1 MPSIARQVLKTIL
14 SLTILGFIAI
24 QVDLSQTIT
33 LIQSLNL
40 VYLAGVLALG
50 VFGIFVSTQ
59 KWSLLL
65 TQAGTPIPFGQLLR
79 LFWIGVFFNN
89 LLPGRTGG
97 DLVRAYGTAKDS
109 PNRAGA
115 ALSVGIDRG
124 LNLAALLGIA
134 LVALLYFPGNL
145 PQALGA
151 TLIYTALSLA
161 GASLL
166 VLVVTSH
173 ISIKSNSRIGH
184 LLKEAIAAVRGL
196 IKKPTLLLK
205 SIALALVYQSAMIYG
220 NYLVALTLGVNI
232 GPGVFFYLIPVT
244 ALITLIPVTLNGFG
258 LREGAYVVVFAQ
270 VGLAAEVSVAIS
282 LVATLCMIGLSL
294 VGGLFYL
301 RGPLGRQNT
310 LKQVAPHGS
319 YAAGKVN

>member
-115 ALSVGIDRG
+115 AL
-124 LNLAALLGIA
+124 
-134 LVALLYFPGNL
+134 
-145 PQALGA
+145 
-151 TLIYTALSLA
+151 
-161 GASLL
+161 
-166 VLVVTSH
+166 
-173 ISIKSNSRIGH
+173 
-184 LLKEAIAAVRGL
+184 
-196 IKKPTLLLK
+196 
-205 SIALALVYQSAMIYG
+205 
-220 NYLVALTLGVNI
+220 
-232 GPGVFFYLIPVT
+232 
-244 ALITLIPVTLNGFG
+244 
-258 LREGAYVVVFAQ
+258 
-270 VGLAAEVSVAIS
+270 
-282 LVATLCMIGLSL
+282 
-294 VGGLFYL
+294 
-301 RGPLGRQNT
+301 
-310 LKQVAPHGS
+310 
-319 YAAGKVN
+319 